1 MDRGNVGIRQIDLVD
16 HRHDREALFVGEMNV
31 RHRLRFHALRGID
44 DQQRA
49 FAGCERARNFVGKID
64 MPRRIEQ
71 VQPVFFAR
79 LCGVL
84 HRYRVRF
91 DRDPAFAFQIHRI
104 EQLILFLALVD
115 RAGALE
121 QPIRQG
127 RLAVIDVRDDAE
139 IARVLDTP

>member
-1 MDRGNVGIRQIDLVD
+1 
-16 HRHDREALFVGEMNV
+16 
-31 RHRLRFHALRGID
+31 
-44 DQQRA
+44 
-49 FAGCERARNFVGKID
+49 

-71 VQPVFFAR
+71 IQPVFFAR

-91 DRDPAFAFQIHRI
+91 DRDSAFPFQIHGI

-115 RAGALE
+115 GARALE

-127 RLAVIDVRDDAE
+127 RLSVVDVRDDAE
-139 IARVLDTP
+139 IARVLDSHEARNYAGAC